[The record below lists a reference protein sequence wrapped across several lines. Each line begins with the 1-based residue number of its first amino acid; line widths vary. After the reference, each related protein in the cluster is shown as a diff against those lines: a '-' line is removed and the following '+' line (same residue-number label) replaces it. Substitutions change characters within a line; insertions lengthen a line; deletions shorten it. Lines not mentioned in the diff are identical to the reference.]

1 MARNLVH
8 AGFHVRAW
16 NRTSEK
22 AKPLEQDGA
31 QVLDSPDEAG
41 RGAHVVLT
49 MLADTDSVLDSVR
62 PTLEGAD
69 EEVLW
74 LQMSTLGERGTERCL
89 ELAQEIGVAMLDAP
103 VLGTKQPAHEGK
115 LVVLASGDERLRDRV
130 QPLFDAISQRTIWVG
145 EAGAGSRLKLVA
157 NSWVL
162 TVVEACGE
170 IMALAQGLGVDPQMF
185 YDALEGGA
193 LDLPY
198 LRMKGK
204 AILEGNFEPM
214 FSLKLAAK
222 DARLIDE
229 SASNRGLNLPLLA
242 TIAARMT
249 EGAKSHGDED
259 MSATYLTSAPAG
271 V

>member
-1 MARNLVH
+1 
-8 AGFHVRAW
+8 
-16 NRTSEK
+16 
-22 AKPLEQDGA
+22 
-31 QVLDSPDEAG
+31 
-41 RGAHVVLT
+41 
-49 MLADTDSVLDSVR
+49 
-62 PTLEGAD
+62 
-69 EEVLW
+69 
-74 LQMSTLGERGTERCL
+74 
-89 ELAQEIGVAMLDAP
+89 
-103 VLGTKQPAHEGK
+103 
-115 LVVLASGDERLRDRV
+115 LRDRV

-229 SASNRGLNLPLLA
+229 SASNRGLDLPLLA